1 MSSRV
6 PILGPLANPL
16 GLLFACLCF
25 TSFLSVAGAQ
35 SLAPAPQTSTADSME
50 QQATELGELS
60 PEERDA
66 LLSRLSDEQVR
77 LLLLD
82 YLALRG
88 TAPSEGDAVIAD
100 LQAGL
105 HEFRS
110 GLGAQ
115 AAEFQNLPAIP
126 GFIYGKLTEGAG
138 PYQPLLV
145 LAVFAAIS
153 AIAYGA
159 ERGYRHLARRQY
171 ASLSQPRDSDAL
183 DRLGYLTVRLGLDL
197 VGLAIFAAT
206 ILGLFFLLYQGHE
219 PSRLLIMTLLSGVL
233 VVRATS
239 IVSRFVF
246 APYASHLR
254 IAPFDDAVALRI
266 HRWILLATTVGT
278 FALLICMLM
287 LQLGLPIVQH
297 DLVTN
302 LVGVLLVAIII
313 AATLDVRRPVA
324 TALQGQVE
332 GDGAWARFLR
342 ALASLWAVAFIA
354 YVLFLFVLAVYTGLD
369 DQLQGGFPGIQSLL
383 IVLALPL
390 ADFILR
396 ALLDH
401 RFGDDEAT
409 EKVRP
414 GSAIPV
420 FKRAARVLLIILAV
434 FLIGRV
440 WGVNF
445 FDLGR
450 QGIGEELMRAII
462 DIALI
467 ILVAYVVWGVIKAAV
482 ARYVPNEA
490 AGEEAGPAD
499 EGGAG
504 NASRVATILPLIMR
518 FVQITLVV
526 IVVLILLS
534 SLGVDIGPLLAG
546 AGVVGLAIGFGAQA
560 LVRDIVS
567 GIFFLLDDAFRKG
580 EYVDIGSVKG
590 TVEQIHIRSLVLR
603 HHLGALHTVPFG
615 EIRHLTNYSRD
626 WVIMKMEF
634 RVPTDTDANQ
644 VKKIFKV
651 IGAEMLEHPVLGP
664 DFMEP
669 FKSQGVKSIED
680 SAMIIRGKFMARPG
694 KQFMIRKEL
703 YNRVQKAFQENGI
716 PFAHRKVTVE
726 LPSDVQLTDEQ
737 KDKIVQAA
745 GAAALAAEEQETQ
758 PGATAPEAARG

>member
-1 MSSRV
+1 MALRL
-6 PILGPLANPL
+6 PISGPFWSLLRLLLAS
-16 GLLFACLCF
+16 LFVVL
-25 TSFLSVAGAQ
+25 SLSVASAQ
-35 SLAPAPQTSTADSME
+35 SLAPAAEADTADTME
-50 QQATELGELS
+50 RQAAELGELS
-60 PEERDA
+60 AEEREA

-82 YLALRG
+82 YLAIRG
-88 TAPSEGDAVIAD
+88 SAPSEDDAVIAD
-100 LQAGL
+100 LHAGL

-110 GLGAQ
+110 GLSAQ
-115 AAEFQNLPAIP
+115 AAEFHNLPAIP
-126 GFIYGKLTEGAG
+126 GFIYGRLTEGAG
-138 PYQPLLV
+138 PYQPLIV
-145 LAVFAAIS
+145 LAVFLAIS
-153 AIAYGA
+153 AIAYGV

-171 ASLSQPRDSDAL
+171 AALSQPQETDAL
-183 DRLGYLTVRLGLDL
+183 NRLGYLSVRLGLDL

-219 PSRLLIMTLLSGVL
+219 PSRLLMMTLLSGVL
-233 VVRATS
+233 VVRAIS
-239 IVSRFVF
+239 ILSRFVF

-254 IAPFDDAVALRI
+254 IAPFDDAVAYRI
-266 HRWILLATTVGT
+266 HRWILIATAVGT
-278 FALLICMLM
+278 FGLLICMLM

-302 LVGVLLVAIII
+302 LVGVVLVAIIVV
-313 AATLDVRRPVA
+313 ATLNVRRPVT
-324 TALQGQVE
+324 TALQAQVE
-332 GDGAWARFLR
+332 GDGAWPRFLR
-342 ALASLWAVAFIA
+342 ALASLWAVAFIV
-354 YVLFLFVLAVYTGLD
+354 YVLFLFLLSVYTGLD
-369 DQLQGGFPGIQSLL
+369 DQLQSGFPGIQSLL

-390 ADFILR
+390 ADFVLR
-396 ALLDH
+396 AFLAD
-401 RFGDDEAT
+401 RAGSEAEQAST
-409 EKVRP
+409 LQS
-414 GSAIPV
+414 SAVPV

-450 QGIGEELMRAII
+450 QGIGEELMRAAI

-467 ILVAYVVWGVIKAAV
+467 ILVAYVLWGVIKAAV
-482 ARYVPNEA
+482 ARYLPDETADGEA
-490 AGEEAGPAD
+490 APGD

-504 NASRVATILPLIMR
+504 KASRVQTILPLIMR
-518 FVQITLVV
+518 FVQITLIV
-526 IVVLILLS
+526 IVMLILLS

-567 GIFFLLDDAFRKG
+567 GVFFLLDDAFRKG

-603 HHLGALHTVPFG
+603 HHLGALHTVTFG
-615 EIRHLTNYSRD
+615 EIQHLTNYSRD

-664 DFMEP
+664 DFLQP

-726 LPSDVQLTDEQ
+726 LPSDVQLTEEQ
-737 KDKIVQAA
+737 KGKVAQAA

-758 PGATAPEAARG
+758 PGAAAPEAARG

>member
-1 MSSRV
+1 MAARL
-6 PILGPLANPL
+6 PISGPFRSPLA
-16 GLLFACLCF
+16 LLLV
-25 TSFLSVAGAQ
+25 SFFFVLSLSSAGAQ
-35 SLAPAPQTSTADSME
+35 SIAPAPQTDGME
-50 QQATELGELS
+50 EQATELNDLS
-60 PEERDA
+60 SEEREA

-77 LLLLD
+77 SLLLD
-82 YLALRG
+82 YLALRAN
-88 TAPSEGDAVIAD
+88 APSQGDAVIAD
-100 LQAGL
+100 LHAGL

-110 GLGAQ
+110 GLSAQ
-115 AAEFQNLPAIP
+115 AAEFKNLPAIP
-126 GFIYGKLTEGAG
+126 GFIYDRLTQGAG
-138 PYQPLLV
+138 PYQPLIV
-145 LAVFAAIS
+145 LAVFVAIS
-153 AIAYGA
+153 AIAYGV

-171 ASLSQPRDSDAL
+171 AALSQPQESDAL
-183 DRLGYLTVRLGLDL
+183 QRLGCLSVRLGLDL
-197 VGLAIFAAT
+197 VGLTIFAAT

-219 PSRLLIMTLLSGVL
+219 PSRLLMMTLLSGVL

-239 IVSRFVF
+239 ILSRFIF

-254 IAPFDDAVALRI
+254 IAPLDDAVAFRI
-266 HRWILLATTVGT
+266 HRWILIATAVGT
-278 FALLICMLM
+278 FGLLLCMLM

-302 LVGVLLVAIII
+302 LVGIVLVAIII
-313 AATLDVRRPVA
+313 AATLDVQRPVA
-324 TALQGQVE
+324 MAMQAQVE
-332 GDGAWARFLR
+332 GDSAWPRFLR
-342 ALASLWAVAFIA
+342 ALAALWAVAFIA
-354 YVLFLFVLAVYTGLD
+354 YVLFLFVLSVYTGLD
-369 DQLQGGFPGIQSLL
+369 SQLQGGFPGIQSLL
-383 IVLALPL
+383 IVLAVPL
-390 ADFILR
+390 ADFVLR
-396 ALLDH
+396 AFLDD
-401 RFGDDEAT
+401 RFEEEDARRRAT
-409 EKVRP
+409 
-414 GSAIPV
+414 SAIPV

-450 QGIGEELMRAII
+450 QGIGDELMRAAI

-467 ILVAYVVWGVIKAAV
+467 ILVAYVLWGVIKAAV
-482 ARYVPNEA
+482 ARYLPDET

-499 EGGAG
+499 EGVAA
-504 NASRVATILPLIMR
+504 NASRVETILPLILR
-518 FVQITLVV
+518 FVQITLVL

-546 AGVVGLAIGFGAQA
+546 AGVVGLAIGFGAQT

-567 GIFFLLDDAFRKG
+567 GVFFLLDDAFRKG

-615 EIRHLTNYSRD
+615 EIQHLTNYSRD

-634 RVPTDTDANQ
+634 RVPTDTDANK
-644 VKKIFKV
+644 VKKIFKT

-664 DFMEP
+664 DFLQP

-703 YNRVQKAFQENGI
+703 YNRVQKAFQENDI

-726 LPSDVQLTDEQ
+726 LPSDVQLSEEQ
-737 KDKIVQAA
+737 KQKVAQAA
-745 GAAALAAEEQETQ
+745 GAAALASEEQDTQ
-758 PGATAPEAARG
+758 PGATPEAARS